1 MLVFVAGIGTA
12 VGVAYATGESTVAVT
27 ATAVATACKGN
38 NCSTVTAVRS
48 ATATVPT
55 VTVTTTATTTVPYAY
70 AVPGSINDTCATDDT
85 AALLAWIATVPDNS
99 TLLFGAGKCY
109 RVEGTLELT
118 GRTGLVFDGNG
129 STFESFNPMVSG
141 VYADDQR
148 AMWRVNNSSVHFENM
163 TIHGAYAYGGVLDE
177 SLQHAHGIDL
187 RGTAAEV
194 GPNVTVSDVAG
205 DGVYF
210 GVYSTATQSSGSVHD
225 STITRTGRQA
235 VSLVAA
241 RNVTVQHVAASNV
254 GLHIFDVEPNAGT
267 SAPGVQN
274 ATFDSNTISG
284 TVRLYV
290 FAIVEDAPESNIS
303 FTNNTIT
310 GQLKV
315 GVVNPSGLAFRPQ
328 TVLIDRNTS
337 TAEGNMDISNV
348 DGLTVTNNTVAPASI
363 SIVNCT
369 SVVIGG
375 NT

>member
-1 MLVFVAGIGTA
+1 MRGVLPSGRGSGLFVALIGL
-12 VGVAYATGESTVAVT
+12 
-27 ATAVATACKGN
+27 AVAGFL
-38 NCSTVTAVRS
+38 
-48 ATATVPT
+48 
-55 VTVTTTATTTVPYAY
+55 
-70 AVPGSINDTCATDDT
+70 AVPGSSHGIKPSVCHGNSCHTTSTTGTTTTVGTTTTTPGVYPVPTTINDTCATDDT
-85 AALLAWIATVPDNS
+85 TALLNWIAAVPDSS
-99 TLLFGAGKCY
+99 TLQFGTGKCY

-118 GRTGLVFDGNG
+118 GRSGLVFDGGG
-129 STFESFNPMVSG
+129 STFQSFNPMVSG
-141 VYADDQR
+141 NYADDQR
-148 AMWRVNNSSVHFENM
+148 AMWRIDNSSVHFENM
-163 TIHGAYAYGGVLDE
+163 TVHGAYTNGGTLDE
-177 SLQHAHGIDL
+177 TLQHAHGIDL

-210 GVYSTATQSSGSVHD
+210 GIYSTSTQSSGSVHD

-241 RNVTVQHVAASNV
+241 HDVMVQRVAASNV
-254 GLHIFDVEPNAGT
+254 GLHIFDVEPNPGT
-267 SAPGVQN
+267 GAPGVQR

-290 FAIVEDAPESNIS
+290 FAVVEDAPESGLS

-369 SVVIGG
+369 NVITGG